1 MKRRRLG
8 TVLIVGGLLVLAYA
22 AAVLFWRD
30 PVTDVYN
37 RYQQNRLESALEEE
51 FAAWEST
58 APPAGAEPATG
69 GGETEDSPEAEPA
82 AARAAVARDARR
94 FLAALEL
101 GQAFGRIEI
110 PAIGIEA
117 VVVHG
122 TRWGP
127 DLSRGPGHYERT
139 TVPGLGKTVGV
150 AGHRT
155 TFGAPFRRID
165 DIEAGDAITLEVP
178 YATFRYRVF
187 EHEIVDSDDWS
198 VIRNRGFDTIMLSA
212 CHPLYGA
219 AERWIVYGR
228 LVEVR
233 PRAGEAYTLAS
244 AR

>member
-1 MKRRRLG
+1 MKTRRLG
-8 TVLIVGGLLVLAYA
+8 TILAVGGLLVLAYA

-30 PVTDVYN
+30 PVTDLYN
-37 RYQQNRLESALEEE
+37 RYQQNRLESALSAE
-51 FAAWEST
+51 FEAWDAAF
-58 APPAGAEPATG
+58 PPAEEGAAED
-69 GGETEDSPEAEPA
+69 GGEGDLA
-82 AARAAVARDARR
+82 ALRAATARDARR
-94 FLAALEL
+94 FANTLEQ

-110 PAIGIEA
+110 PRIDVES

-122 TRWGP
+122 TRWGA

-139 TVPGLGKTVGV
+139 TVPGLGRTVGV

-155 TFGAPFRRID
+155 TFGAPFRDID
-165 DIEAGDAITLEVP
+165 DIRVGDAITLEMP

-187 EHEIVDSDDWS
+187 EHEIVDSGDWS

-212 CHPLYGA
+212 CHPLYS
-219 AERWIVYGR
+219 AEQRWIVYGR

-233 PRAGEAYTLAS
+233 PRAGEAYTLAA

>member
-1 MKRRRLG
+1 MKTRRLG
-8 TVLIVGGLLVLAYA
+8 TILAVGGLLVLAYA

-30 PVTDVYN
+30 PVTDLYN
-37 RYQQNRLESALEEE
+37 RYQQNRLESALSAE
-51 FAAWEST
+51 FEAWDAAF
-58 APPAGAEPATG
+58 PPAEEGAAEDGA
-69 GGETEDSPEAEPA
+69 GEGDLA
-82 AARAAVARDARR
+82 ALRAATARDARR
-94 FLAALEL
+94 FANTLEQ

-110 PAIGIEA
+110 PRIDVES

-122 TRWGP
+122 TRWGA

-139 TVPGLGKTVGV
+139 TVPGLGRTVGV

-155 TFGAPFRRID
+155 TFGAPFRDID
-165 DIEAGDAITLEVP
+165 DIRVGDAITLEMP

-187 EHEIVDSDDWS
+187 EHEIVDSGDWS

-212 CHPLYGA
+212 CHPLYS
-219 AERWIVYGR
+219 AEQRWIVYGR

-233 PRAGEAYTLAS
+233 PRAGEAYTLAA

>member
-1 MKRRRLG
+1 MKTRRLG
-8 TVLIVGGLLVLAYA
+8 TILAIGGLLVLAYA

-30 PVTDVYN
+30 PVTDLYN
-37 RYQQNRLESALEEE
+37 RYQQNRLESALSTE
-51 FAAWEST
+51 FEAWDAAF
-58 APPAGAEPATG
+58 PPAE
-69 GGETEDSPEAEPA
+69 ESA
-82 AARAAVARDARR
+82 AADGDGEADLAASRAATARDARR
-94 FLAALEL
+94 FVRGLEQ

-110 PAIGIEA
+110 PRIDVES

-122 TRWGP
+122 TRWGA

-139 TVPGLGKTVGV
+139 TVPGLDRTVGV

-155 TFGAPFRRID
+155 TFGAPFRDID
-165 DIEAGDAITLEVP
+165 DIRVGDAITLEMP

-187 EHEIVDSDDWS
+187 EHEIVDSDDWR

-212 CHPLYGA
+212 CHPLYS
-219 AERWIVYGR
+219 AEQRWIVYGR

-233 PRAGEAYTLAS
+233 PRAGEAYTLAA

>member
-1 MKRRRLG
+1 MKTRRLG
-8 TVLIVGGLLVLAYA
+8 TILAVGGLLVLAYA

-37 RYQQNRLESALEEE
+37 RYQQNRLESALSTE
-51 FAAWEST
+51 FEAWD
-58 APPAGAEPATG
+58 ADFPPAQEDAVATG
-69 GGETEDSPEAEPA
+69 DGEGDLAS
-82 AARAAVARDARR
+82 ARAATARDARR
-94 FLAALEL
+94 FLRRLER

-110 PAIGIEA
+110 PRIDVET

-122 TRWGP
+122 TRWGA

-139 TVPGLGKTVGV
+139 TVPGLGRTVGV

-155 TFGAPFRRID
+155 TFGAPFRDID
-165 DIEAGDAITLEVP
+165 DVRVGDAITLEMP

-212 CHPLYGA
+212 CHPLYS
-219 AERWIVYGR
+219 AEQRWIVYGR

-233 PRAGEAYTLAS
+233 PRAGEAYTLAA